1 MTAEPLRVL
10 VVDDEVPALRRL
22 VRLVNE
28 CPDARVVG
36 EAQDGEAAVVEAA
49 RTQAQVVLLD
59 ITMPGVDG
67 LTLAQRAGA
76 LPPVIF
82 CTAHDAYALK
92 AFEVNAVDYL
102 LKPVRLERLAAALER
117 ARARLGKAG
126 AGQQQALEALAPAP
140 AGRVLSS
147 TRGAVHFFDAAAIT
161 RFWASEKYTLFL
173 AGGAEQLTEES
184 LSSLE
189 ERLGP
194 AFVRVHRAEL
204 VRLSAVV
211 GIKSE
216 DEGPVALLSD
226 GQRVAVSRRSLAGL
240 KQALGL

>member
-1 MTAEPLRVL
+1 MTEDPLRVL
-10 VVDDEVPALRRL
+10 VVDDEVPARRRL

-28 CPDARVVG
+28 CPGARAVG
-36 EAQDGEAAVVEAA
+36 EAGDGETAVIEAA
-49 RTQAQVVLLD
+49 RTRAQVVLLD

-76 LPPVIF
+76 LPLVIF
-82 CTAHDAYALK
+82 CTAHDAFALK
-92 AFEVNAVDYL
+92 AFDLNAVDYL
-102 LKPVRLERLAAALER
+102 LKPVRPERLAAALER
-117 ARARLGKAG
+117 ARARLGEPQ
-126 AGQQQALEALAPAP
+126 AGQRQALEALASVP

-161 RFWASEKYTLFL
+161 RFWACDKYTLFL

-184 LSSLE
+184 LSSLA

-194 AFVRVHRAEL
+194 AFLRVHRAEL

-216 DEGPVALLSD
+216 EEGPVAILSD
-226 GQRVAVSRRSLAGL
+226 GQRVAVSRRSLAAL